1 LKINFFGFCHEK
13 PKSIFS
19 YQINIINIQ
28 KSNLIALFLWVLGP
42 LTAQAQEAVI
52 SAGGDASGN
61 AGTVAYSIGQ
71 IVYATNIGTNGLVAQ
86 GVQQPYTIST
96 VLGIEDNSIKL
107 DFTAYPNPTINF
119 LTLNVGNA
127 ELSTLSFQLYD
138 LRGELIES
146 RKILSS
152 TEKIGME
159 NLPSAMYF
167 LKVANNYIEIIT
179 FKIIKY

>member
-1 LKINFFGFCHEK
+1 MATDQ
-13 PKSIFS
+13 SIFKYS
-19 YQINIINIQ
+19 INIINIQ
-28 KSNLIALFLWVLGP
+28 KTKIVVLFLLVLGL
-42 LTAQAQEAVI
+42 LTAQAQVAVI
-52 SAGGDASGN
+52 VAGGDASGSL
-61 AGTVAYSIGQ
+61 GTVAYSIGQ
-71 IVYATNIGTNGLVAQ
+71 IVYTTHMATNGLVAQ

-96 VLGIEDNSIKL
+96 VLGIENNSIKL

-138 LRGELIES
+138 LRGILIES

-152 TEKIGME
+152 TETIGME

-167 LKVANNYIEIIT
+167 LKVSNNNKEIKT
-179 FKIIKY
+179 FKIFKY